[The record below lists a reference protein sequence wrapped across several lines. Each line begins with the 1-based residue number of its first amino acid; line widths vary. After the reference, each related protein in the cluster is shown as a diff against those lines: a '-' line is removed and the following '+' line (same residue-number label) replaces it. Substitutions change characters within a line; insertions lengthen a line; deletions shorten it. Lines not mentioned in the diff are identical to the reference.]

1 VSSANQRNIP
11 RLRAVVAFLAS
22 QGGPTRRQDVLDHVE
37 KLFPPVPEDLELV
50 RTTPRWMYNLLWK
63 STTLVRA
70 GWVSKD
76 GRGLWQVTADGAR
89 ALELFPDAESF
100 QAEAFRLYNKWRS
113 GRKDLPQRRAWL
125 VRGSSVR
132 GASVVGE
139 WLEDGWVSL
148 PASQLRPIE
157 PGISA
162 DELVVAARDD
172 YDHLKHQELTSKV
185 DEILAFVTKMSSGDV
200 ILTTSDQRIFVGD
213 VTGDW
218 SWQASE
224 GGRSNLRRP
233 VEWRNIDHPIDFA
246 DLPAPLPAKLSSG
259 ASIVDLTALVD
270 VIDDLTA
277 ATEDVPEGES
287 PAELTMRAAQEHLRQ
302 PSAGLAEE
310 LLVDRSWLDRVRDLL
325 DERKQLI
332 FYGPPGTGKTYLAR
346 KIAADLVGPEQVRL
360 VQFHPAYTYEDFF
373 EGYRPRAGTGGT
385 IAFDLQPGPLRRL
398 VNWAV
403 EHRDRAF
410 VLIVDEINRANL
422 AKVFGELYF
431 LLEYRD
437 EAVDLMYSTGDEPF
451 TLPPNIYLIGTM
463 NTADRSIALVDSAMR
478 RRFAFVGLDPRTDP
492 TRSLLRRWS
501 ARHELPA
508 VAAELLD
515 ELNRRID
522 DRDFRVGPSY
532 FMKSKAAD
540 AFSSERLERIWTSDI
555 EPLLEEH
562 FYGQWDAVAGRFT
575 LASVLSTIP
584 ASASPEQPD
593 GTFAP
598 PDPGRYQSDISPE
611 EELAEPAP

>member
-1 VSSANQRNIP
+1 VSSAKRRNIP
-11 RLRAVVAFLAS
+11 RLRAVVAYLAA

-37 KLFPPVPEDLELV
+37 KLFPPVPDDLELV
-50 RTTPRWMYNLLWK
+50 RGTPRWMYNLLWR
-63 STTLVRA
+63 SSALARV

-76 GRGLWQVTADGAR
+76 GRGLWQVTDDGVR
-89 ALELFPDAESF
+89 ALELFPDARSF
-100 QAEAFRLYNKWRS
+100 QTEVDRLYSKWRS

-139 WLEDGWVSL
+139 WLEGGWVSL
-148 PASQLRPIE
+148 PASQLRQIE

-162 DELVVAARDD
+162 EDLAAAARDD

-233 VEWRNIDHPIDFA
+233 VEWRNVDQPIDFA
-246 DLPAPLPAKLSSG
+246 DLPTPLPAKLSSG
-259 ASIVDLTALVD
+259 ASIVDLTAEVD
-270 VIDDLTA
+270 LIDDLTA
-277 ATEDVPEGES
+277 APEDVPDGES
-287 PAELTMRAAQEHLRQ
+287 PAEPVTRPAHEHLPR
-302 PSAGLAEE
+302 PSAELAEE
-310 LLVDRSWLDRVRDLL
+310 LLVDKSWLDGVRDMLA
-325 DERKQLI
+325 ERKQLI

-373 EGYRPRAGTGGT
+373 EGYRPRAGSGGT
-385 IAFDLQPGPLRRL
+385 IAFDLVPGPLRRL

-403 EHRDRAF
+403 EHRDQAF

-437 EAVDLMYSTGDEPF
+437 QAVDLMYSAGDEPF
-451 TLPPNIYLIGTM
+451 TLPPNIYMIGTM

-478 RRFAFVGLDPRTDP
+478 RRFAFVGLDPRREP

-501 ARHELPA
+501 ARHGLPA
-508 VAAELLD
+508 VAADLLD
-515 ELNRRID
+515 ELNGRID
-522 DRDFRVGPSY
+522 DRDFRVGPAY
-532 FMKSKAAD
+532 FMKSTAAD
-540 AFSSERLERIWTSDI
+540 AFSHERMARIWESDI

-562 FYGQWDAVAGRFT
+562 FYGQWDAAAGRFA
-575 LASVLSTIP
+575 LASLLRTIP
-584 ASASPEQPD
+584 ATPQPD
-593 GTFAP
+593 DTVRPADPQRHSGGMFPEDAP
-598 PDPGRYQSDISPE
+598 AQ
-611 EELAEPAP
+611 PAP